1 MNVSKN
7 APTKPINLT
16 STAYSVIL
24 LVKRVMI
31 MPIAPLVI
39 VKRCWL
45 LRVIVK

>member
-7 APTKPINLT
+7 APIKPINLT

-24 LVKRVMI
+24 TVERVMI
-31 MPIAPLVI
+31 MPIAPLAI

-45 LRVIVK
+45 LMVIAK